1 MYISVLCSILI
12 KLNMDRKQK
21 THLPGF
27 SELIRRGEL
36 HCGPDHIESSIDKM
50 TPLQLI
56 KMETTPLRL
65 SNCTKAIEMQHQYIK
80 RM

>member
-1 MYISVLCSILI
+1 
-12 KLNMDRKQK
+12 MDRNQK

-27 SELIRRGEL
+27 YELIRRGKL
-36 HCGPDHIESSIDKM
+36 HCGPDDIDSSNDKM
-50 TPLQLI
+50 TPLQVI
-56 KMETTPLRL
+56 KTETTRLRL